1 MSSKVCLTEFLSCQK
16 TGEDHVD
23 IITFYNEVFIPAAK
37 PLLVEVGPG
46 ASPNKKEEEK
56 GSADGM
62 HLHIE
67 IRQHYPSADS
77 IKALLKCFCC
87 ISRSIS
93 RISTASS
100 VSKPSWHVSE
110 EGFCYSQCIRLSASI
125 VEGICLSIFVC
136 YHYIFIWLNYCVIIY
151 QCCDNFITELSRW
164 IFCSPQAQRATMHVL
179 ARVPMRFKALPR
191 IWRLSITG

>member
-56 GSADGM
+56 GSVDGR

-100 VSKPSWHVSE
+100 VSKPS
-110 EGFCYSQCIRLSASI
+110 
-125 VEGICLSIFVC
+125 
-136 YHYIFIWLNYCVIIY
+136 
-151 QCCDNFITELSRW
+151 
-164 IFCSPQAQRATMHVL
+164 
-179 ARVPMRFKALPR
+179 
-191 IWRLSITG
+191 